1 MFSEIELRA
10 GLMANQYLRRRNV
23 RINISWIPATLTAI
37 ISICGA
43 LAYFNSSASVGVITS
58 LLVALAVLG
67 FLGLLATVVAIREL
81 GTKALHVVAIICG
94 ALIALACNTVM
105 SIGPLAGIAAFTLA
119 LSLIMISR
127 SRKPRVRLVIL
138 ALGASTVVSFGVL
151 FSIVMTT
158 ELESVAPPHSSVIL
172 RSLTG
177 HHYVDAFQVPISSD
191 ARPNMRSVIEAFSV
205 SLRPWWFEIPELGEV
220 AYVKIEPGSALGG
233 WQVHEVSPSEIIVGL
248 DRSYIDLRIS
258 LFVERVGERVGEQF
272 TVTATTVARYNN
284 WRGRL
289 YFAPVRFGH
298 QIVLADT
305 MRRLA
310 FIL

>member
-1 MFSEIELRA
+1 
-10 GLMANQYLRRRNV
+10 MAPISTKVKYNM
-23 RINISWIPATLTAI
+23 RINASWMPATLTAI

-43 LAYFNSSASVGVITS
+43 LVYFNSSASVGVITS
-58 LLVALAVLG
+58 LLVLFAI
-67 FLGLLATVVAIREL
+67 LGLLGLVAAGVATREL
-81 GTKALHVVAIICG
+81 GTKALYAVAIVCG
-94 ALIALACNTVM
+94 TLIALACNTVM

-119 LSLIMISR
+119 LSLTIISR
-127 SRKPRVRLVIL
+127 SKKPRVRLVIL
-138 ALGASTVVSFGVL
+138 ALGVSTVVSFGVL

-158 ELESVAPPHSSVIL
+158 ELQTVAPPHSSVIL
-172 RSLTG
+172 RSLPG
-177 HHYVDAFQVPISSD
+177 HHYVDAFQVRISSD
-191 ARPNMRSVIEAFSV
+191 VRPNMRSVVEAFSI
-205 SLRPWWFEIPELGEV
+205 SLRPWWLKIPGLGEV
-220 AYVKIEPGSALGG
+220 AHAKIEPGSALGG
-233 WQVHEVSPSEIIVGL
+233 WDVHEMSPSEIIVGL

-258 LFVERVGERVGEQF
+258 LFVERVGEEF

-310 FIL
+310 FILQ